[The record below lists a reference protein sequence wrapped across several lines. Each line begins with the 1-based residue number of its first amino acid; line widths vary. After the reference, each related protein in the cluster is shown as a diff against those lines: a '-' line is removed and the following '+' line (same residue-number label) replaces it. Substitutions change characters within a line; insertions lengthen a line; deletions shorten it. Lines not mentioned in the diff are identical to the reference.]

1 MPPFAAAF
9 KDADIAEAL
18 TFVRR
23 QFGNGASAVTA
34 AQVAAQRQNR

>member
-1 MPPFAAAF
+1 MLPFAAAF
-9 KDADIAEAL
+9 SDADIAEAL

-34 AQVAAQRQNR
+34 EQVVAQRQKH

>member
-9 KDADIAEAL
+9 SDQDIADAL

-23 QFGNGASAVTA
+23 AFGSGAAAVTP
-34 AQVAAQRQNR
+34 AQVKSQR